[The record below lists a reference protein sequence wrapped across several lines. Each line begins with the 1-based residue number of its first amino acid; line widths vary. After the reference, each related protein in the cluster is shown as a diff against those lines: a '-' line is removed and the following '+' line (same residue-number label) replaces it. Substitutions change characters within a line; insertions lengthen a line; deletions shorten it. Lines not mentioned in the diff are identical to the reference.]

1 MNLRKF
7 LDLYFD
13 LWETLR
19 SKEYQEKHAYRI
31 SLNGSETGRMC
42 ITITGRAY
50 NCVSHE
56 MYDGHR
62 ELMQIIKSG
71 NDTWIHYRDYWR
83 SLGFADLGHSE
94 VMKIVAEYG
103 DCECDYDEV
112 SDNGDYKTS
121 FIRLKDFNYD

>member
-42 ITITGRAY
+42 ITITGRAFSEKD
-50 NCVSHE
+50 NE

-94 VMKIVAEYG
+94 VMKIVTEYG
-103 DCECDYDEV
+103 DCECTYDEV
-112 SDNGDYKTS
+112 SDNGDYKTTY
-121 FIRLKDFNYD
+121 IRLKGQE